1 MFQLALEPEV
11 VNSTETCMWPNTYGR
26 GPAYNTLGLDTT
38 DIDQPYG
45 WNDGQIILDDISD
58 HYQVRGSIVPSRAFV
73 VRVSSAAADRSD
85 SPGIMFGSEKPVYTP
100 IGMSWRIPSR
110 SCPLARSESQSRTHP
125 SKVLT
130 KPAELWP
137 GLVERLQDLRDDAAD
152 DGIAILVDSLT
163 DFLRFS
169 LVNRVS
175 VRPSLSIVDTGAIRA
190 VWKNADRE
198 QIALHFKG
206 SDVVNYVLFHLQEGA
221 MLREFAQV
229 NLSEVKDLIKQKQ
242 LWRLLINE
250 G

>member
-1 MFQLALEPEV
+1 M
-11 VNSTETCMWPNTYGR
+11 
-26 GPAYNTLGLDTT
+26 
-38 DIDQPYG
+38 
-45 WNDGQIILDDISD
+45 
-58 HYQVRGSIVPSRAFV
+58 
-73 VRVSSAAADRSD
+73 
-85 SPGIMFGSEKPVYTP
+85 
-100 IGMSWRIPSR
+100 
-110 SCPLARSESQSRTHP
+110 
-125 SKVLT
+125 
-130 KPAELWP
+130 
-137 GLVERLQDLRDDAAD
+137 VERLQDLRDDAAD